1 MEGKILFLCGKG
13 GTGKDSVLNMLLKA
27 YPTMFTRY
35 VLTTTRDM
43 RYGEIEGVEYHFC
56 DTETFLDRDNKGEF
70 IIVEKYSIANGNTN
84 FYGVGDIPVDDTVYV
99 LCGTNTQF
107 YKLKEIYGDRVVGVY
122 LYNTSYTSLTRMLSR
137 LRDRT
142 EYNVLESCRR
152 VLSDS
157 YDYMYIDFQSF
168 DLTINTDDYCLSEE
182 IELIHKLFE

>member
-1 MEGKILFLCGKG
+1 M
-13 GTGKDSVLNMLLKA
+13 
-27 YPTMFTRY
+27 
-35 VLTTTRDM
+35 
-43 RYGEIEGVEYHFC
+43 
-56 DTETFLDRDNKGEF
+56 
-70 IIVEKYSIANGNTN
+70 
-84 FYGVGDIPVDDTVYV
+84 
-99 LCGTNTQF
+99 CGTNTQF

>member
-1 MEGKILFLCGKG
+1 
-13 GTGKDSVLNMLLKA
+13 
-27 YPTMFTRY
+27 MFTRY

-70 IIVEKYSIANGNTN
+70 IIVEKYSIANGNIN
-84 FYGVGDIPVDDTVYV
+84 FYGVSDIPVDDTVYV
-99 LCGTNTQF
+99 LCGTNIQF